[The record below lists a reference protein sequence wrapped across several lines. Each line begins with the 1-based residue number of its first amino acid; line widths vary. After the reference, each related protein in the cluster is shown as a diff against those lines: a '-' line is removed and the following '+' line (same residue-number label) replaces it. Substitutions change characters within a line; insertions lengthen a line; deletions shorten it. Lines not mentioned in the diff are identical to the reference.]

1 MRPLKVPML
10 LSNASSHFFARYLD
24 LTQLLARFSSLCGN
38 TSMDMQTFL
47 ATFYRFRCSFILP
60 SHCTFFTCSFA
71 VTLTPQSSSG
81 LVTSREF
88 YLFHVFSFLLLQFL
102 RFSQL
107 PIRAARI
114 PQIVPPACAA
124 TVRSGHIH
132 SAGGISSARSSCA
145 FG

>member
-1 MRPLKVPML
+1 MPLLIFFQDTWTSLNCWLAFHRSVAIHPWICKPSL
-10 LSNASSHFFARYLD
+10 PHSTASGVRLFSH
-24 LTQLLARFSSLCGN
+24 LTA
-38 TSMDMQTFL
+38 
-47 ATFYRFRCSFILP
+47 
-60 SHCTFFTCSFA
+60 HFFTCSFA